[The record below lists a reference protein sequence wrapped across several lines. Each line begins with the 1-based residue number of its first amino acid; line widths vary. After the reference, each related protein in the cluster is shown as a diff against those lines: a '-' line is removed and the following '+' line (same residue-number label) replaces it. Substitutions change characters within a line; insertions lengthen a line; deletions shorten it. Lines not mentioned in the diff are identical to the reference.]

1 MITGKKIV
9 LTGAN
14 SGIGLETLKLLVQG
28 NNKILAVDL
37 KTDVISTFDQSKVF
51 PMQCDV
57 GNKEGYMETSIQYG
71 LRHPETKDALR
82 KYIIDLGK
90 KLESEG
96 KKKPAGK

>member
-57 GNKEGYMETSIQYG
+57 GNKEGYLEATVEY
-71 LRHPETKDALR
+71 ALR
-82 KYIIDLGK
+82 NKNLKDEFLQYIK
-90 KLESEG
+90 REF
-96 KKKPAGK
+96 

>member
-1 MITGKKIV
+1 
-9 LTGAN
+9 
-14 SGIGLETLKLLVQG
+14 
-28 NNKILAVDL
+28 
-37 KTDVISTFDQSKVF
+37 
-51 PMQCDV
+51 
-57 GNKEGYMETSIQYG
+57 METSIQYG